1 MKRKLLTFISLNL
14 FFISVYSQSNNS
26 PVPFEIFAGNNRSSV
41 QLNLKRTICNKIDFS
56 NLTIATADYK
66 NTVSENELIM
76 INSFVYQF
84 HKNINIGGGLQYH
97 FKKGFIPNVSISLNH
112 IDATWMFL
120 LTPYFQFLPTRNIET
135 ICIIEFK
142 PKLTEKLRL
151 YSRVQG
157 LYNYN
162 FAYNGHERSFFD
174 FRLGLKINKFAF
186 GAASNIDYYGPKKIF
201 KENYGAFLKIDM

>member
-1 MKRKLLTFISLNL
+1 MKRKLLAFITLNL
-14 FFISVYSQSNNS
+14 FFISLYSQSNNS
-26 PVPFEIFAGNNRSSV
+26 PNAFELFGGNNRSSV
-41 QLNLKRTICNKIDFS
+41 QLNLKRTISNKIDFT

-66 NTVSENELIM
+66 NTLPENELIM
-76 INSFVYQF
+76 INSLVYQF

-97 FKKGFIPNVSISLNH
+97 FKKGFIPNVSISFNY
-112 IDATWMFL
+112 INQTWMFL

-135 ICIIEFK
+135 IGIIEFK
-142 PKLTEKLRL
+142 PKLTENLRL

-162 FAYNGHERSFFD
+162 FAYNGHERSFLD

-186 GAASNIDYYGPKKIF
+186 GVASNLDYYGPKKIF
-201 KENYGAFLKIDM
+201 KENYGGFLKIDM